1 MVEKAEAD
9 STTTVGMNE
18 LVGLL
23 TEAVR
28 KKIPLSSNAD
38 EAKTLN
44 KMYQDLKMQIRI
56 ESTKREMLGLLL
68 DSAFYVFGGYVIYK
82 FIRSG
87 CMGIEP
93 AAINQ
98 LQTIADLVQE
108 IHESVKEKTKSS
120 KKRSCISGIVNVLLL
135 LLRPAINHIRS
146 GEIQIIPYSFH
157 DDLKCIYYRHFQF
170 QVSIVNGE
178 AMNDYHIGNAPK
190 PAEIAQNMRE
200 LRDNL
205 APLREQQERL
215 EYRIRCFQGIMAC
228 MPYMLPCILIAMAL
242 RANPWWACMSLA
254 GIPSKKILD
263 EVIDVLDDAACNKG
277 HYRGKARGEEGK
289 CLNYRARTMKGV
301 GHKNVGFTLE
311 V

>member
-120 KKRSCISGIVNVLLL
+120 KKRSCISGIVNV
-135 LLRPAINHIRS
+135 
-146 GEIQIIPYSFH
+146 
-157 DDLKCIYYRHFQF
+157 
-170 QVSIVNGE
+170 SIVNGE

-205 APLREQQERL
+205 APLREQQEK
-215 EYRIRCFQGIMAC
+215 Q
-228 MPYMLPCILIAMAL
+228 LIVVL
-242 RANPWWACMSLA
+242 FYCRRKGDSFVFPMSLA

-263 EVIDVLDDAACNKG
+263 EVIDVLDDAACNK
-277 HYRGKARGEEGK
+277 
-289 CLNYRARTMKGV
+289 LV
-301 GHKNVGFTLE
+301 P
-311 V
+311 